1 MVYTNLPIS
10 QFDDNL
16 YYTRKETDKLTD
28 VKIAYLKSNKVN
40 MFLYRNYFRDMSM
53 SSAHSP

>member
-1 MVYTNLPIS
+1 MVNYCINTVYIMVYTNLPIS

-40 MFLYRNYFRDMSM
+40 MFLYRN
-53 SSAHSP
+53 